1 MSGGQYGGGNVGT
14 LIVHTG
20 VGSGTLDVNT
30 AEISGGQITFGADG
44 SIFVQNVVFG
54 AGQLTGLASTAFN
67 ITSNNTIIFES
78 GTATGGIA
86 SNATNIYVNCNLGV
100 YTIMNTGTGFA
111 VYQPPMTPEQ
121 AAEAERARIEMEE
134 KWKREERLREKAEA
148 KAEKLLRELAGR
160 KLFELYKQRGYF
172 EVIGSSGRRYRFRK
186 QQRVQIM
193 KEIFGDA
200 VDYELCVINA
210 GAAYVPPSDMLIT
223 LMLLV
228 LSGEDGENLLHEKGN
243 RRAAA

>member
-1 MSGGQYGGGNVGT
+1 MSDGQYSAGGLSG
-14 LIVHTG
+14 LIVQTG
-20 VGSGTLDVNT
+20 IGSGTLQANPS
-30 AEISGGQITFGADG
+30 EISGGQITFGADG
-44 SIFVQNVVFG
+44 SLFVQNCVFG
-54 AGQLTGLASTAFN
+54 VGQITGYASTAFN
-67 ITSNNTIIFES
+67 ITSNNTIIFDS

-100 YTIMNTGTGFA
+100 YTIMNTGTGYA

-121 AAEAERARIEMEE
+121 AAEAERARIEMEA

-160 KLFELYKQRGYF
+160 RLFEVYKQRGYF

-193 KEIFGDA
+193 KEMFGDA

-210 GAAYVPPSDMLIT
+210 GDSYVPPSDMLIT

-228 LSGEDGENLLHEKGN
+228 LSGEDGEKILHEKGN